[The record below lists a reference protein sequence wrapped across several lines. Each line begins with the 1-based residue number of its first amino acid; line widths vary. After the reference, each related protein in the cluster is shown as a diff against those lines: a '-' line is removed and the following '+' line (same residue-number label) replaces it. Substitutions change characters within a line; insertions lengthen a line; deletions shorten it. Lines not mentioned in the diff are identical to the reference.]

1 MGGARFAVGGERPDP
16 ARPERPRG
24 EGGDPGPAH
33 REPRSAHPITSVL
46 LVVNPAA
53 RGGARGHPAAV
64 RAFEAAGVRC
74 DAVRTE
80 RPGHGAAV
88 AAERHA
94 EYDAVFTLGGDGTAM
109 EVVGALA
116 GTGRPVGIL
125 PGGTGNLVA
134 RTLGVPLS
142 VARAVPALLGG
153 KPADVYLGRLVD
165 GGCFAFAAGVGVD
178 ARMID
183 ETPPALKR
191 RLGVA
196 AYVLYAARA
205 VLSRDSFTARV
216 TVDGEVVERRASA
229 VMIVNFGAVLND
241 LLRLGPGISQDDGRL
256 DLCVFSPRHLRDAVR
271 IMWRLARKDF
281 RDDPCVLY
289 RSGCSFVVE
298 TVPPRPAQSDGEL
311 LGATPF
317 SVRVEP
323 RAARLLVPRA

>member
-1 MGGARFAVGGERPDP
+1 MFGERRDGAP
-16 ARPERPRG
+16 AATSHLPP
-24 EGGDPGPAH
+24 PT
-33 REPRSAHPITSVL
+33 SHPLANVL

-53 RGGARGHPAAV
+53 RRGARAHAAAV
-64 RAFEAAGVRC
+64 RAFGDAGVRC
-74 DAVRTE
+74 DVVRTE
-80 RPGHGAAV
+80 RAGHGAEL

-94 EYDAVFTLGGDGTAM
+94 DYDAVFTLGGDGTAM

-116 GTGRPVGIL
+116 GTHRPVGIL

-142 VARAVPALLGG
+142 VIRAVPALLAGR
-153 KPADVYLGRLVD
+153 PADVDLGRLGT

-183 ETPPALKR
+183 ETPASLKR

-205 VLSRDSFTARV
+205 VLRHDPFGARI
-216 TVDGEVVERRASA
+216 TIDGEVLERQASA

-241 LLRLGPGISQDDGRL
+241 LFRLGPGIVQDDGRL

-298 TVPPRPAQSDGEL
+298 TVPPRAAQADGEL
-311 LGATPF
+311 LGLTPF

-323 RAARLLVPRA
+323 RAARLLVPRPS